1 MKTILTFLTGF
12 ILCSLS
18 LLAQGQVFASKPIIE
33 VSGSAEMDVV
43 PDEIYVSVTLREFM
57 IELKKQPIANIEKD
71 FTEVINSLKIDN
83 KLISQEGVYGT
94 FDYDYKTQKRGEFF
108 NAKTYIIK
116 FSDMDK
122 YNQLVMMLD
131 KKGIENIHIQLTSH
145 SKMEE
150 YIRKVKVEAL
160 KAAKEKADLLLAA
173 MGKQTGEVQLI
184 RERDNNMGYMQ
195 PMYLKSNLA
204 MDLNSESGGQPIE
217 MQKIK
222 LRYEIEAHFLIAN

>member
-1 MKTILTFLTGF
+1 MKTILTFLTAF
-12 ILCSLS
+12 ILGP
-18 LLAQGQVFASKPIIE
+18 LLVFAQGQVYVSKPIIE
-33 VSGSAEMDVV
+33 ISGSAEMDVA

-57 IELKKQPIANIEKD
+57 IERKKQPIANIEKD
-71 FTEVINSLKIDN
+71 FKEVINSLKIDF
-83 KLISQEGVYGT
+83 KLLSLEGVYGT
-94 FDYDYKTQKRGEFF
+94 FDYDYKTQKRGDFL

-122 YNQLVMMLD
+122 YNQMVMMLD
-131 KKGIENIHIQLTSH
+131 KKGIENIHIQRTGH

-150 YIRKVKVEAL
+150 YRRKVKVEAL

-173 MGKQTGEVQLI
+173 IGKQTGEVQLI
-184 RERDNNMGYMQ
+184 RERDNNMGLMQ
-195 PMYLKSNLA
+195 PMYLKSNVA
-204 MDLNSESGGQPIE
+204 MDLNSETDGQPIE

>member
-1 MKTILTFLTGF
+1 MKTILTFLTAF
-12 ILCSLS
+12 ILGP
-18 LLAQGQVFASKPIIE
+18 LLVFAQGQVYVSKPIIE
-33 VSGSAEMDVV
+33 ISGSAEMDVA

-57 IELKKQPIANIEKD
+57 IERKKQPIANIEKD
-71 FTEVINSLKIDN
+71 FKEVINSLKIDF
-83 KLISQEGVYGT
+83 KLLSLEGVYGT
-94 FDYDYKTQKRGEFF
+94 FDYDYKTQKRGEFL

-122 YNQLVMMLD
+122 YNQMVMMLD
-131 KKGIENIHIQLTSH
+131 KKGIENIHIQRTGH

-150 YIRKVKVEAL
+150 YRRKVKVEAL

-173 MGKQTGEVQLI
+173 IGKQTGEVQLF
-184 RERDNNMGYMQ
+184 RERDNNMGLMQ
-195 PMYLKSNLA
+195 PMYLKSNVA
-204 MDLNSESGGQPIE
+204 MDLNSETVGQPIE

>member
-1 MKTILTFLTGF
+1 MKIILTFLTAF
-12 ILCSLS
+12 IFGTLS
-18 LLAQGQVFASKPIIE
+18 VFAQQQVYASKPIIE
-33 VSGSAEMDVV
+33 VSGSAEMDVT

-57 IELKKQPIANIEKD
+57 FEGKKQPIIKIEND
-71 FTEVINSLKIDN
+71 FKEVINSLKIDY
-83 KLISQEGVYGT
+83 KLLSLESAYGT
-94 FDYDYKTQKRGEFF
+94 FDYDYKTQKRGEFL

-122 YNQLVMMLD
+122 YNQMVMMLD
-131 KKGIENIHIQLTSH
+131 KKGIENIHIQRTSH

-150 YIRKVKVEAL
+150 YRRKVKVEAL

-173 MGKQTGEVQLI
+173 KGKQTGEIQLI

-195 PMYLKSNLA
+195 PMYLKSNVA

-217 MQKIK
+217 MQKLK
-222 LRYEIEAHFLIAN
+222 LRYEIEAHFLITN